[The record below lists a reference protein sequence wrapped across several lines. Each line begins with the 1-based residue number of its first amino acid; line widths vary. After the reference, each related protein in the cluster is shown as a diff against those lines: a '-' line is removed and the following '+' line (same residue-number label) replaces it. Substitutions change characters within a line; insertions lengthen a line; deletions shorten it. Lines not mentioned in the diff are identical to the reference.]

1 MLKVYLSRIMYFFKS
16 TKNRKRFKDDNSDLK
31 QCLLIAGSARSGTT
45 ILAEAINCEQTRRF
59 IFEPFIQEYVPE
71 WPYSSERVYIN
82 QKDTA
87 EQARNFYTKLFT
99 GNLRNDWIDHKNT
112 VTIANGRIIKAVRS
126 NLMIPWIKRA
136 FPEVKILFIWR
147 NPIDVIS
154 SRMAM
159 GWEDHLDVVMQY
171 KDLIEKHYSALDWE
185 RLPHMSAIE
194 KQAIFWYLE
203 NDWPIKYLKQ
213 QDNLVISYK
222 ELTRQ
227 PSEVLEKINLN
238 LGFTIPLKEFKKQL
252 KNPSQSSRT
261 KRAKSV
267 LSTLDRQKIEHV
279 FKALDAEHYLA

>member
-1 MLKVYLSRIMYFFKS
+1 MYFFKS

>member
-1 MLKVYLSRIMYFFKS
+1 MYFFKS

-126 NLMIPWIKRA
+126 NLMIPWIKKE